1 MRLEIHTPLCD
12 GLKTNVTSFNYL
24 RCNAFC
30 YFRYDYFDVLPLH
43 SIDDI
48 HCAFGMAYWRLCLLT
63 FDAATT
69 DAALHNMTRM
79 VLPFKFL
86 FWHGCTCECLCI
98 YSVIIMRFIRLF
110 CLRESCCSGG
120 EADCETK
127 DELRWRSDVRQWRS
141 TDSSG
146 YSTDE
151 SSRLRVGVTKA
162 SSFHGVT
169 VLTRGDSHTSTMSS
183 GSRFS
188 KTGEHLGTGELMST
202 CAHVSTYS

>member
-1 MRLEIHTPLCD
+1 
-12 GLKTNVTSFNYL
+12 
-24 RCNAFC
+24 
-30 YFRYDYFDVLPLH
+30 
-43 SIDDI
+43 
-48 HCAFGMAYWRLCLLT
+48 
-63 FDAATT
+63 
-69 DAALHNMTRM
+69 
-79 VLPFKFL
+79 
-86 FWHGCTCECLCI
+86 
-98 YSVIIMRFIRLF
+98 MRFIRLF

-188 KTGEHLGTGELMST
+188 KTGEHLGTGEQMST
-202 CAHVSTYS
+202 YEHLCAREHLCLGENLCIGVTFAATDANIFSRNRI